1 MAATRK
7 KSIKRNR
14 AKRVSQFKQ
23 GHSALYRKCSDIDEA
38 SSSKNDE
45 LTDNARVSFF
55 EIQDVLS
62 LVNRA
67 GCSQG
72 RTGADVLLYRLR
84 PGVEKDYSES
94 FNINTA
100 GKSSSS
106 STQSF
111 SENENIIVNVKKLEE
126 LLISFAP
133 HSCESSSS

>member
-38 SSSKNDE
+38 SSSKNDGH
-45 LTDNARVSFF
+45 TDNASVSSF
-55 EIQDVLS
+55 EIKDVLS

-72 RTGADVLLYRLR
+72 RTGADV
-84 PGVEKDYSES
+84 
-94 FNINTA
+94 
-100 GKSSSS
+100 
-106 STQSF
+106 
-111 SENENIIVNVKKLEE
+111 
-126 LLISFAP
+126 
-133 HSCESSSS
+133 